1 MKDYLRRHINKPGK
15 WVQVGTWVEHTDTNC
30 PDVAVIEP
38 ERWGEWDF
46 KRDEAWAVA
55 GLIAAAPVML
65 IVLKKILAEDEA
77 GPGFLDDDLLAEV
90 AAVIRYAEVFRYGIR
105 HATGQEDAA

>member
-15 WVQVGTWVEHTDTNC
+15 WVQVGTWIEHTDDNC

-38 ERWGEWDF
+38 PRWDQFDF
-46 KRDEAWAVA
+46 KKDEAWAVA
-55 GLIAAAPVML
+55 GLIAAAPIML
-65 IVLKKILAEDEA
+65 MVLKRILAEDEE

-90 AAVIRYAEVFRYGIR
+90 AAAIRYAELFRYGIR
-105 HATGQEDAA
+105 HAMVEREAA